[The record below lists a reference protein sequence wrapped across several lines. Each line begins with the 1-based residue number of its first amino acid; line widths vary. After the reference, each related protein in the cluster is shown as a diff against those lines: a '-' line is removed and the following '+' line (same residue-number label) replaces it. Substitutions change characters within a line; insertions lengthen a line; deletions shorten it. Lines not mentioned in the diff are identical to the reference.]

1 MVSGQHSVNGRI
13 AQRLADQ
20 MEHSIGTD
28 HAPVDLEEYHVRELQ
43 WKRGDVT
50 AIFLVEVDN
59 RLTISLVFIDV
70 LKLLFRN

>member
-13 AQRLADQ
+13 AQHLVDQ
-20 MEHSIGTD
+20 MELSIGTD

-50 AIFLVEVDN
+50 AIFLV
-59 RLTISLVFIDV
+59 
-70 LKLLFRN
+70 